1 MKRWISIVCSIPRT
15 VWFNFRYLPFLC
27 ALKLP
32 IWIAN
37 NVRIRNLHKNGMI
50 IESAKIR
57 TGLIR
62 IGYHK
67 IEAIDIYSSH
77 TIAKEIKEIWGWHL

>member
-1 MKRWISIVCSIPRT
+1 
-15 VWFNFRYLPFLC
+15 
-27 ALKLP
+27 
-32 IWIAN
+32 
-37 NVRIRNLHKNGMI
+37 MI